1 MRKPSQALG
10 VTLVA
15 EGAGV
20 GGAGWRAL
28 SSLTNAL
35 IHVALLGM
43 GQVGWGR
50 KEDELGKL
58 GGGRWE
64 GVID

>member
-20 GGAGWRAL
+20 GGGWVEGSVLSNKRSNPCGSVGDGAGG
-28 SSLTNAL
+28 
-35 IHVALLGM
+35 V
-43 GQVGWGR
+43 GQ
-50 KEDELGKL
+50 E
-58 GGGRWE
+58 GG
-64 GVID
+64 